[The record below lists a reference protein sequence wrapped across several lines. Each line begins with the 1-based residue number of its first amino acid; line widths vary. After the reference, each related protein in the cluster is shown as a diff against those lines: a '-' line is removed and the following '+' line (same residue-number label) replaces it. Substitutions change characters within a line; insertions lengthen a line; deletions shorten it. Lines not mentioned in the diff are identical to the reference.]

1 MIHPSKSP
9 IVLVAARTMAPAIQ
23 VMAFYVIIHG
33 HYSPGGGFQG
43 GVLLAASLL
52 LLRLALG
59 DRVGRQQVTTG
70 KATLWSAAGALAFAG
85 LGTLALAGS
94 GNFLDYAAI
103 SWLGAEPAAA
113 RYYGMLIVEVA
124 VGVAVAGALVSI
136 YDDLLL
142 GSTREDR
149 GGS

>member
-1 MIHPSKSP
+1 VRHASKSP
-9 IVLVAARTMAPAIQ
+9 IVLVAARTLSPAIQ

-43 GVLLAASLL
+43 GVLLAASFL

-70 KATLWSAAGALAFAG
+70 KATLWSAAGTLVFVGLGALALAFG
-85 LGTLALAGS
+85 

-103 SWLGAEPAAA
+103 PRLGVTPAEA
-113 RYYGMLIVEVA
+113 RYFGILIVELA

-142 GSTREDR
+142 GRARDDR
-149 GGS
+149 SAR